1 MTYVYEIGKEFLL
14 RNGITATVI
23 DTDFGGHILFKYNI
37 EGNWSTVKIR
47 QDGREYRGNTD
58 YDIVSEKPKLFKK
71 TTYVFFYL
79 LENGKL
85 EIWGL
90 YDIDDIHEGDIDI
103 VAKTIKNAGCKFYGV
118 YKVDF
123 ESDGTKKKLNF

>member
-1 MTYVYEIGKEFLL
+1 MSYVYKIGKEFLL

-23 DTDFGGHILFKYNI
+23 DTDFGGHILLKYNT
-37 EGNWSTVKIR
+37 EGNWSTVKVR

-58 YDIVSEKPKLFKK
+58 YDIVSEKPKLLKK
-71 TTYVFFYL
+71 TTYAFLYL
-79 LENGKL
+79 MENDKL

-90 YDIDDIHEGDIDI
+90 YDIDDTDEADIDAI
-103 VAKTIKNAGCKFYGV
+103 MNVIINNGYKFYGIS
-118 YKVDF
+118 KVCF

>member
-1 MTYVYEIGKEFLL
+1 MYTYQIGKEFLL
-14 RNGITATVI
+14 RNGFTATVI
-23 DTDFGGHILFKYNI
+23 DPDFGNHILVKYYFSGRWYI
-37 EGNWSTVKIR
+37 LKVTR
-47 QDGREYRGNTD
+47 DGKAYSANTN

-71 TTYVFFYL
+71 TTYAFLYL

-90 YDIDDIHEGDIDI
+90 YDIDDTHEDDIDRI
-103 VAKTIKNAGCKFYGV
+103 ANVIKNGGYKFYGV
-118 YKVDF
+118 SKVCF